1 MRVKTQ
7 HSKPLLLSL
16 CPLTGADLK
25 HRDGS
30 AIAVFFIV
38 GRVSPPHISAMASLF
53 SRHTPD
59 FPAGPT
65 AGQEDEALARFLDEL
80 RGCQACAHKLPLGP
94 RPVVRLS
101 PRARLLI
108 AGQAPGTRVHNTGI
122 PFNDASGERLRAWLD
137 MSPEVF
143 YDTERVAIVPMA
155 LCYPGVLPK
164 GGDRPPPPECASLWR
179 ERILSFLPNL
189 KLTLLVGS
197 YAQNYALGK
206 GKVFERVLN
215 FRSYL
220 PQYFPLP
227 HPSWRTGAWERKTP
241 EFQSEV
247 IPALRDA
254 VKHAL
259 EE

>member
-1 MRVKTQ
+1 MEWDT
-7 HSKPLLLSL
+7 
-16 CPLTGADLK
+16 
-25 HRDGS
+25 
-30 AIAVFFIV
+30 
-38 GRVSPPHISAMASLF
+38 PPHILGMASLF
-53 SRHTPD
+53 SKHTPG
-59 FPAGPT
+59 FPADST
-65 AGQEDEALARFLDEL
+65 AAEQDEALTSFLKEL
-80 RGCQACAHKLPLGP
+80 QGCQACVHKLPLGP

-101 PRARLLI
+101 PRARILI

-122 PFNDASGERLRAWLD
+122 PFNDASGERLRSWLD
-137 MSPEVF
+137 MNPDVF
-143 YDTERVAIVPMA
+143 YDTEQVAIVPMA

-189 KLTLLVGS
+189 RLTLLVGS

-206 GKVFERVLN
+206 GKVFERVLD

-220 PQYFPLP
+220 PSNFPLP

-241 EFQSEV
+241 DFQNVV

-254 VKHAL
+254 VRYAL
-259 EE
+259 ED